1 MWSEGNGASWQLSY
15 SLNAVLDHTGTFPL
29 QAINLRSWTSNLRHW
44 KFFWWSR
51 KVKNWFS
58 LTLYRLTG
66 MHPLKHRFNFI
77 IQIPMVYAYWSIQ
90 LSQNT
95 TFLLVQQTY
104 AHILLWRIFFYDY
117 KCKISLEL
125 WAVNVTYLCT
135 NSMLRKDTR
144 RDAVCISVLPSPSFS
159 INIALQPSII
169 CEITYFCDCL
179 WVSFQV
185 LLLG

>member
-1 MWSEGNGASWQLSY
+1 VEQKSEKLI
-15 SLNAVLDHTGTFPL
+15 LIDAVQIDSQFVWL
-29 QAINLRSWTSNLRHW
+29 
-44 KFFWWSR
+44 FFFKS
-51 KVKNWFS
+51 VNP
-58 LTLYRLTG
+58 YTG